1 MKAAGERRAEPVGA
15 SPVAEEGVGGCR
27 VFPVRVVLAG
37 LGPAVCEE
45 EEAAPSSG
53 DMEQC
58 VTVERELDKV
68 LQKFSG
74 YGQHCERS
82 LEELIDYAGGLRRE
96 ILQASDQDGELSG
109 TLSLVLTQCCKR
121 IKDTVQKL
129 ASDHKDIHSSV
140 SRVGKAIDKNFDADI
155 SSVGIDGCWQADSQR
170 ILNEVMVEHFFRQG
184 MLDVAEELC
193 QEAGLSI
200 DASQKEPFVEL
211 NRILEA
217 LKVRVL
223 RPALEWA
230 VSNREMLMAQN
241 SSLEFKLHR
250 LYFISLLMGGAANQ
264 TEALQYAKN
273 FQPFALNHQKDIQ
286 VLMGSLVYL
295 RQGIENSPY
304 VHLLDANQWADIC
317 DIFTRDACA
326 LLGLSVESP
335 LSVSFSAGCV
345 ALPALINI
353 KAVIEQRQ
361 CTGVWN
367 QKDELPIEV
376 DLGKK
381 CWYHS
386 IFACPILRQQT
397 TENNPPMKLVCG
409 HIISRDALNK
419 MFNGSKLKCPYC
431 PMEQSPGDAKQI
443 YF

>member
-1 MKAAGERRAEPVGA
+1 M
-15 SPVAEEGVGGCR
+15 
-27 VFPVRVVLAG
+27 
-37 LGPAVCEE
+37 
-45 EEAAPSSG
+45 
-53 DMEQC
+53 DQC
-58 VTVERELDKV
+58 VTVERELEKV
-68 LQKFSG
+68 LHKFSG
-74 YGQHCERS
+74 YGQLCERG
-82 LEELIDYAGGLRRE
+82 LEELIDYTGGLKHE
-96 ILQASDQDGELSG
+96 ILQSHGQDAELSG

-140 SRVGKAIDKNFDADI
+140 SRVGKAIDKPLLGFCAMLLISCSHANEFGHLATEAGTDPSTDATLWRLEVQDQDAGRNFDSDI

-170 ILNEVMVEHFFRQG
+170 LLNEVMVEHFFRQG

-193 QEAGLSI
+193 QESGLSV
-200 DASQKEPFVEL
+200 DPSQKEPFVEL

-230 VSNREMLMAQN
+230 VSNREMLIAQN

-250 LYFISLLMGGAANQ
+250 LYFISLLMGGTTNQ
-264 TEALQYAKN
+264 REALQYAKN

-335 LSVSFSAGCV
+335 LSVRV
-345 ALPALINI
+345 
-353 KAVIEQRQ
+353 QRM
-361 CTGVWN
+361 C
-367 QKDELPIEV
+367 
-376 DLGKK
+376 
-381 CWYHS
+381 
-386 IFACPILRQQT
+386 
-397 TENNPPMKLVCG
+397 CG
-409 HIISRDALNK
+409 HH
-419 MFNGSKLKCPYC
+419 P
-431 PMEQSPGDAKQI
+431 PGGVCRTNASG
-443 YF
+443 

>member
-1 MKAAGERRAEPVGA
+1 MNKQALHATIS
-15 SPVAEEGVGGCR
+15 SPPGIKIRETTPFTITTNSIKYLGVT
-27 VFPVRVVLAG
+27 LTK
-37 LGPAVCEE
+37 
-45 EEAAPSSG
+45 
-53 DMEQC
+53 Q
-58 VTVERELDKV
+58 VEDL
-68 LQKFSG
+68 
-74 YGQHCERS
+74 Y
-82 LEELIDYAGGLRRE
+82 
-96 ILQASDQDGELSG
+96 
-109 TLSLVLTQCCKR
+109 
-121 IKDTVQKL
+121 
-129 ASDHKDIHSSV
+129 
-140 SRVGKAIDKNFDADI
+140 DKNFKSLKKEVEEDTRKWKDFRCSWWLRVPVI
-155 SSVGIDGCWQADSQR
+155 LPEDLGSVP
-170 ILNEVMVEHFFRQG
+170 
-184 MLDVAEELC
+184 
-193 QEAGLSI
+193 SI
-200 DASQKEPFVEL
+200 RMANQNSL
-211 NRILEA
+211 
-217 LKVRVL
+217 
-223 RPALEWA
+223 WA
-230 VSNREMLMAQN
+230 VSNREMLIAQN

-250 LYFISLLMGGAANQ
+250 LYFISLLMGGTTNQ
-264 TEALQYAKN
+264 REALQYAKN

-397 TENNPPMKLVCG
+397 TDNNPPMKLVCG

-419 MFNGSKLKCPYC
+419 MFNGSKSLRVDTSTFCAVATLFCVGLDIVHASTLQRLLELTVDLYSNQMSTDNVFSFVRCLHLMHSPQRTLRKSYSPYEELHGKDFC
-431 PMEQSPGDAKQI
+431 GHNSDLNP
-443 YF
+443 

>member
-1 MKAAGERRAEPVGA
+1 M
-15 SPVAEEGVGGCR
+15 
-27 VFPVRVVLAG
+27 
-37 LGPAVCEE
+37 
-45 EEAAPSSG
+45 
-53 DMEQC
+53 DQC
-58 VTVERELDKV
+58 VTVERELEKV

-74 YGQHCERS
+74 YGQLCERS
-82 LEELIDYAGGLRRE
+82 LEELIQYAGGLRRE
-96 ILQASDQDGELSG
+96 ILQTENQDGDLSG
-109 TLSLVLTQCCKR
+109 TISLVMTQCCKR

-140 SRVGKAIDKNFDADI
+140 SRVGKAIDKNFDSDI

-193 QEAGLSI
+193 QADTLS
-200 DASQKEPFVEL
+200 L
-211 NRILEA
+211 LC
-217 LKVRVL
+217 RVPL
-223 RPALEWA
+223 YLLVSSRWA

-250 LYFISLLMGGAANQ
+250 LYFISLLMGGTANQ
-264 TEALQYAKN
+264 REALQYAKN

-397 TENNPPMKLVCG
+397 TDNNPPMKLVCG

-443 YF
+443 FF

>member
-1 MKAAGERRAEPVGA
+1 M
-15 SPVAEEGVGGCR
+15 
-27 VFPVRVVLAG
+27 
-37 LGPAVCEE
+37 
-45 EEAAPSSG
+45 
-53 DMEQC
+53 DQC
-58 VTVERELDKV
+58 VTVERELEKV
-68 LQKFSG
+68 LHKFSG
-74 YGQHCERS
+74 YGQLCERG
-82 LEELIDYAGGLRRE
+82 LEELIDYTGGLKHE
-96 ILQASDQDGELSG
+96 ILQSHGQDAELSG

-140 SRVGKAIDKNFDADI
+140 SRVGKAIDKHPGSWLPVGTLVAFLQCCLLCVSSCVGGLVASEPCQSLLNFDSDI

-170 ILNEVMVEHFFRQG
+170 LLNEVMVEHFFRQG

-193 QEAGLSI
+193 QESGLSV
-200 DASQKEPFVEL
+200 DPSQKEPFVEL

-230 VSNREMLMAQN
+230 VSNREMLIAQN

-250 LYFISLLMGGAANQ
+250 LYFISLLMGGTTNQ
-264 TEALQYAKN
+264 REALQYAKN

-397 TENNPPMKLVCG
+397 TDNNPPMKLVCG

-443 YF
+443 FF

>member
-1 MKAAGERRAEPVGA
+1 M
-15 SPVAEEGVGGCR
+15 
-27 VFPVRVVLAG
+27 
-37 LGPAVCEE
+37 
-45 EEAAPSSG
+45 
-53 DMEQC
+53 DQC
-58 VTVERELDKV
+58 VTVERELEKV

-74 YGQHCERS
+74 YGQLCERS
-82 LEELIDYAGGLRRE
+82 LEELIQYVAGLRRE
-96 ILQASDQDGELSG
+96 ILQSENPDEDLSG
-109 TLSLVLTQCCKR
+109 TISLVMTQCCKR

-140 SRVGKAIDKNFDADI
+140 SRVGKAIDKNFDSDI

-193 QEAGLSI
+193 QESGLSI
-200 DASQKEPFVEL
+200 DQSQKQPFVEL

-230 VSNREMLMAQN
+230 VSNREMLMTQN

-250 LYFISLLMGGAANQ
+250 LYFISLLMGGTANQ
-264 TEALQYAKN
+264 REALQYAKN

-286 VLMGSLVYL
+286 ILMGSLVYL

-397 TENNPPMKLVCG
+397 TDNNPPMKLVCG

-443 YF
+443 FF